1 MIMITIMSTAI
12 RIPTPMT
19 TEAVK
24 RLRLQSWFSPAFP
37 IGAFSYSH
45 GLEWAV
51 EEGAITDRIALVAW
65 LDADLR
71 HGSGRMDAMFFAQAW
86 GAARRTVVSSPGD
99 CAAALNA
106 EPAPASPGRS
116 ASALSPIASLYGE
129 RQAFALGTGHAPF
142 VVEEPSDRIEVS
154 CDTTHSCLLRERAA
168 TQSPGEGGL
177 VTGIAASAPAA
188 SDLLAVTEI
197 AAAMRGTSEL
207 ALETGQQGV
216 AFLSAVS
223 KAWPHA
229 ELDRLARR
237 LSQAGVAPILPVAA
251 GICCAVHD
259 IGLDLALPLYVHGSA
274 ANFINAAV
282 RLIPLGQTDG
292 QIALAALE
300 AAV

>member
-12 RIPTPMT
+12 RIPTTMT

-51 EEGAITDRIALVAW
+51 EEGAITDRIRW
-65 LDADLR
+65 LPGWTPICATAPDA
-71 HGSGRMDAMFFAQAW
+71 MDAMFFAQAW

-106 EPAPASPGRS
+106 QPAPASPGRS

-154 CDTTHSCLLRERAA
+154 CDTTHSCLLRQRAA
-168 TQSPGEGGL
+168 AQSPGEGGL
-177 VTGIAASAPAA
+177 VTGS
-188 SDLLAVTEI
+188 
-197 AAAMRGTSEL
+197 R
-207 ALETGQQGV
+207 Q
-216 AFLSAVS
+216 
-223 KAWPHA
+223 
-229 ELDRLARR
+229 ARR
-237 LSQAGVAPILPVAA
+237 PRPTSSPSPNSQPRCAAPRNWRSNPASRA
-251 GICCAVHD
+251 S
-259 IGLDLALPLYVHGSA
+259 PS
-274 ANFINAAV
+274 F
-282 RLIPLGQTDG
+282 RR
-292 QIALAALE
+292 
-300 AAV
+300 